1 MKRFGKKAAVLLLCA
16 AVLIGGVLA
25 AGMGDEDSLIT
36 LSYLEQNFIPGAVT
50 QGYERAASWLDDTF
64 QSVGGVLDSLADS
77 YLYRVGAGEHGGYS
91 DAYGRRTYHA
101 RDVLTIETGS
111 GVIVEAGQ
119 VLLTHTG
126 TVVNVTTGESVPSGS
141 VLAINCRY
149 LAAEE
154 TQAVLTVESDAARL
168 AVEGIFTV
176 EPSGEKVTPFTDIT
190 IHDWYRDAVNEVYA
204 RGLFAGTGD
213 GSIFAPD
220 VKLDRS
226 MMMTVL
232 FHLAGDPDEE
242 RFAATE
248 TFPDVKPGEWY
259 ETYVKWAAQQ
269 GISAGYGDGNFRP
282 TQTMTYREV
291 VQFLYNFALSYL
303 KLELPERADLT
314 ECEGVDILRTDG
326 WGEEAMSW
334 AMGAGM
340 IDRLRP
346 NEHPA
351 RSDVAAIM
359 AAFAQ
364 KYFPEDAPA

>member
-1 MKRFGKKAAVLLLCA
+1 MKRFGKKAAALVLCA
-16 AVLIGGVLA
+16 ALFLGGVLA
-25 AGMGDEDSLIT
+25 AGLGEGDSLIT
-36 LSYLEQNFIPGAVT
+36 LSYLEQIFIPGAVE
-50 QGYERAASWLDDTF
+50 QGFEQAKTPLDETYE
-64 QSVGGVLDSLADS
+64 SVSDVLDTLADG
-77 YLYRVGAGEHGGYS
+77 YFYQMGAGENGGYS
-91 DAYGRRTYHA
+91 DAYGRRTYKV
-101 RDVLTIETGS
+101 RDEITLDTGS
-111 GVIVEAGQ
+111 GVIVEAGR

-126 TVVNVTTGESVPSGS
+126 TVINVTTGESVPSGGT
-141 VLAINCRY
+141 LALNCRY

-154 TQAVLTVESDAARL
+154 TQAVLTVESDAARMAL
-168 AVEGIFTV
+168 EGNFTV
-176 EPSGEKVTPFTDIT
+176 IPSDEQATPFTDIT
-190 IHDWYRDAVNEVYA
+190 IHDWYRDAVNEVYR

-213 GSIFAPD
+213 GSIFAPN

-242 RFAATE
+242 RFAATM
-248 TFPDVKPGEWY
+248 TFPDVKAGEWY

-291 VQFLYNFALSYL
+291 VQFLFNFARSYL
-303 KLELPERADLT
+303 KLELTERADLT
-314 ECEGVDILRTDG
+314 NCEGVDILRTDG
-326 WGEEAMSW
+326 WGEEAMAW
-334 AMGAGM
+334 AMGAGI
-340 IDRLRP
+340 IDSLRP
-346 NEHPA
+346 NDYPA